1 MNRNEI
7 LSLIE
12 VLLSVLSLWIALLLE
27 KGVWCLLAFCSFI
40 VLLVA
45 SMGVFKVK
53 DKKANR
59 VEAIMRV
66 VAISCVVLMVIYA
79 IYHESIYDHQN
90 RWYYTLYLVGLAVLL
105 LYLFFSYFTP
115 KGWFHR
121 RLRWMEGKVLL
132 IKKSDNVLY
141 AVSTDKT
148 TIYFYPLSEQ
158 FVVISR
164 KMFTNPLRQEKE
176 CEERRYKIRARME
189 LARLPVEVK
198 EISDESPF
206 YFKTIVRIW
215 KADAT
220 KAILRRIID
229 VLSEMSEDDHH
240 LYFSIHNDKELWY
253 IHSFRF
259 EVVQAK
265 TYIMRDDGAHI
276 HNDETDNH
284 SLKHQPEELLSQIM
298 NVTSLDELEGFSV
311 ITYEEF
317 EHATH
322 IASFHSQN
330 TSNFAAI
337 KE

>member
-45 SMGVFKVK
+45 STGVFKVK

-59 VEAIMRV
+59 VEAIIRV
-66 VAISCVVLMVIYA
+66 VAISCVVLIFIYA

-90 RWYYTLYLVGLAVLL
+90 RWFYTLYLVGLVVLL
-105 LYLFFSYFTP
+105 LYLFFSYFSP

-132 IKKSDNVLY
+132 IKKSDNVLF

-148 TIYFYPLSEQ
+148 TVYFFPLSEQ
-158 FVVISR
+158 FIVISR
-164 KMFTNPLRQEKE
+164 KLFTNPLQQEKE

-198 EISDESPF
+198 EISEESPF

-240 LYFSIHNDKELWY
+240 LYFSIHIDEELWY
-253 IHSFRF
+253 VHSFRF

-265 TYIMRDDGAHI
+265 ANVIGDDGAHI
-276 HNDETDNH
+276 HYDESDPQTF
-284 SLKHQPEELLSQIM
+284 KHQPEELLFNVM
-298 NVTSLDELEGFSV
+298 NVTSLDELEGFSL
-311 ITYEEF
+311 ITPEEF

-322 IASFHSQN
+322 VASFHS
-330 TSNFAAI
+330 
-337 KE
+337 